1 MSKSYAKSSQKGR
14 AKGGNVPKLPL
25 FAIGGVF
32 LAAFAALVVFTSLKP
47 PPPPASA
54 IGGPFQLV
62 AHNGQTV
69 TEKDFL
75 GRPFLVFFG
84 YTHCPDICHT
94 TLFEISEILRSLGPN
109 ANAGAM
115 FVTVDPERD
124 TPAVLKDYLSNFDPR
139 IIGVSGERTALDPML
154 KEYRIYAKKAAG
166 QRRRLCGR
174 PYDRRL
180 SHGQERPLRQ
190 LLQCR
195 TQARRRRA
203 RARTLF
209 VTRDAKTPN
218 DTKTPRREDTE
229 SQRLGDT
236 ATQRRHSRHF
246 FA

>member
-14 AKGGNVPKLPL
+14 AKGRDLPKLPL

-32 LAAFAALVVFTSLKP
+32 LAAFAALVAFTSLKP

-94 TLFEISEILRSLGPN
+94 TLFEISEVLRALGPK
-109 ANAGAM
+109 ANAGAL

-139 IIGVSGERTALDPML
+139 IVGVSGDRAQLDPML
-154 KEYRIYAKKAAG
+154 KEYRIYSKKAAESG
-166 QRRRLCGR
+166 EDYAVDHTTVVYLMDKNGR
-174 PYDRRL
+174 FVSSFNVGRKPADAARDL
-180 SHGQERPLRQ
+180 ERYM
-190 LLQCR
+190 
-195 TQARRRRA
+195 
-203 RARTLF
+203 
-209 VTRDAKTPN
+209 
-218 DTKTPRREDTE
+218 
-229 SQRLGDT
+229 
-236 ATQRRHSRHF
+236 
-246 FA
+246 

>member
-14 AKGGNVPKLPL
+14 AKGPDLPKLPL

-32 LAAFAALVVFTSLKP
+32 LAAFVALVAFTSLKP

-94 TLFEISEILRSLGPN
+94 TLFEISEVLRALGPK
-109 ANAGAM
+109 ANAGAL

-139 IIGVSGERTALDPML
+139 IVGVSGERAQLDPML
-154 KEYRIYAKKAAG
+154 KEYRIYSKKAAESG
-166 QRRRLCGR
+166 EDYAVDHTTVVYLMDKNGR
-174 PYDRRL
+174 FVSSFNVGRKPADAARDL
-180 SHGQERPLRQ
+180 ERYL
-190 LLQCR
+190 
-195 TQARRRRA
+195 
-203 RARTLF
+203 
-209 VTRDAKTPN
+209 
-218 DTKTPRREDTE
+218 
-229 SQRLGDT
+229 
-236 ATQRRHSRHF
+236 
-246 FA
+246 